1 MEFIFTF
8 PKNNIDNK
16 GKKDMSINKINS
28 LYLNPI
34 FFLNILINKKGIKNI
49 SDKLIENP
57 GPDKP

>member
-1 MEFIFTF
+1 MELIFTF

-16 GKKDMSINKINS
+16 GKRDMSTNKINS
-28 LYLNPI
+28 LFLNTI